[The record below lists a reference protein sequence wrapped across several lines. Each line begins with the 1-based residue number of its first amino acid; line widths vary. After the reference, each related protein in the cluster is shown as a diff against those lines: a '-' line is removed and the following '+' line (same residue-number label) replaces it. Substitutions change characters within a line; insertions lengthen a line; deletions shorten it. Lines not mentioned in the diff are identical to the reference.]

1 MNLPCRWEIL
11 FISLWIQVGFVPGI
25 HCKDGTVKHLSREDV
40 LLLKDELEPK
50 CFTRTEKD
58 FTCFFETADNGTYDL
73 LYSFGREKMCEM
85 SVQGTEEG
93 TFLHICSFPES
104 DVFSFVAIPLEVVE
118 AKTNT
123 IFYSRTVSVEDHF
136 LLDPPFSVS
145 LHQNGHPG
153 QLQVSWYTNV
163 SKYWKDDVMY
173 KIHYFSKILGGKIK
187 EAKESVILDS
197 LVPGEEV
204 EVKVTV
210 KCALNPNAGHW
221 SSWSHPVRAMVP
233 QSADDIS
240 LKCYTSDLQ
249 NISCQ
254 WNGNRYSKENEYKL
268 FHKMGFSKALG
279 WTEWTECLADRDLT
293 ELCRFRGDKSR
304 KVRVKLSSTS
314 APLGRTF
321 YTQDFTLNNSIKTS
335 PPCHLRG
342 ALEKDKFCLKWKA
355 PLLSLSAHLQYEV
368 SYQIRGAEAWMTV
381 SLKGP
386 ETHGTCLDVPAG
398 SWYNVKVR
406 AKPTGSI
413 YSGYWSDWSDV
424 LTGNNPPDIG
434 TLLWV
439 CIPVSMLIIAII
451 LICLF
456 PTYLSKLKLYFWPP
470 VPNLDIVLQRFLTE
484 INGPRWNPPI
494 SAKQCPEETT
504 SSVVEILSEDEV
516 SGLGKPS
523 EGSTQLLSP
532 ERRHRE
538 QVDGSC
544 GTKVFPDYV
553 TLNKDSAILC
563 PKGNKYVYKEVGEKG
578 GQGESDALV
587 QPCHGSCTDGSVCTP
602 PCLGSDFLND
612 SYLPLAEPA
621 DRFDCKVP
629 VARGPGNLYTNFPSS
644 KCTV

>member
-1 MNLPCRWEIL
+1 MNWNLNVSPGQKRISPASLRLQTTGLTIYFTVLAERKCVKCLSKEQKREPSSISAHFLSRMCFRLWL
-11 FISLWIQVGFVPGI
+11 YPLKLLKPKPTPFSTVGLSLW
-25 HCKDGTVKHLSREDV
+25 
-40 LLLKDELEPK
+40 
-50 CFTRTEKD
+50 RT
-58 FTCFFETADNGTYDL
+58 
-73 LYSFGREKMCEM
+73 
-85 SVQGTEEG
+85 
-93 TFLHICSFPES
+93 TFSWI
-104 DVFSFVAIPLEVVE
+104 
-118 AKTNT
+118 
-123 IFYSRTVSVEDHF
+123 
-136 LLDPPFSVS
+136 PPFSVS

-484 INGPRWNPPI
+484 INGPRWALYEAALCFSSGSDPGTG
-494 SAKQCPEETT
+494 EEN
-504 SSVVEILSEDEV
+504 VVEV
-516 SGLGKPS
+516 MVK
-523 EGSTQLLSP
+523 
-532 ERRHRE
+532 
-538 QVDGSC
+538 
-544 GTKVFPDYV
+544 
-553 TLNKDSAILC
+553 
-563 PKGNKYVYKEVGEKG
+563 
-578 GQGESDALV
+578 
-587 QPCHGSCTDGSVCTP
+587 
-602 PCLGSDFLND
+602 
-612 SYLPLAEPA
+612 
-621 DRFDCKVP
+621 
-629 VARGPGNLYTNFPSS
+629 
-644 KCTV
+644 